1 MNPRHPQTARAHSEL
16 VRELFALERS
26 GHFEQAMLELRG
38 TWDDTTIEPSVT
50 GLDPRLAAEIYLR
63 CGALIGFLGH
73 SRQIP
78 SAQERSKNLLTK
90 ARSIFLELYQPEKL
104 AECEDYLALAYW
116 RTGEINEAESWIE
129 ESHAHDISDTCDARL
144 YSHVIKNL
152 VRLSQKRF
160 AEVCEN
166 FSALRESFLENAD
179 DFLIGNFYMNFA
191 IAARNI
197 GDISSSQDALYQAR
211 DFFARAGNNVQVA
224 MAENNLCYLYKS
236 ERKFVEAHNAIDRAT
251 DLFKQIGDRTRE
263 GFSLDSKALIFLDEG
278 KYDEALDAV
287 DQGIAILRKSENY
300 GYLTET
306 IATKARIQLFSND
319 FSTATLTLLEAVE
332 LAKVRIGEEA
342 AMRLIREF
350 EQALDDRN
358 SGRGRNPEGE
368 RSGLAGD
375 DLKLVLPTSISHFD
389 DYQGIW
395 ISNSDLEPYGLARGS
410 LAVVVD
416 DKVRRG
422 DLIALVE
429 LSTDLVSCGFY
440 DSDFGIVCL
449 EAGGSEPQL
458 FDKSDIK
465 ILGKIVGVCRQEK
478 NSDGT
483 LDVIPL
489 EL

>member
-1 MNPRHPQTARAHSEL
+1 MNSLRPQTARAHSEL

-26 GHFEQAMLELRG
+26 GLFEQALMELRG
-38 TWDDTTIEPSVT
+38 TWDDTTVEPSVED
-50 GLDPRLAAEIYLR
+50 LDSRLAADIYLR

-104 AECEDYLALAYW
+104 AECENYLALAYW

-129 ESHAHDISDTCDARL
+129 EAQSHELPEGCDARL
-144 YSHVIKNL
+144 YSYVIRDL

-160 AEVCEN
+160 AEICEN
-166 FSALRESFLENAD
+166 FSTLRQSFLENAD
-179 DFLIGNFYMNFA
+179 NFLIGNYYMNFG

-197 GDISSSQDALYQAR
+197 GDISRSLESLYQAR
-211 DFFARAGNNVQVA
+211 DFFVSAGNKVQVA
-224 MAENNLCYLYKS
+224 MAENNLSYLYKS
-236 ERKFVEAHNAIDRAT
+236 ERRFVEAHKAIDRST

-263 GFSLDSKALIFLDEG
+263 GFSLDSKALIFFDEG
-278 KYDEALDAV
+278 RYEEALDAV
-287 DQGIAILRKSENY
+287 DQGIAILAKSENY

-306 IATKARIQLFSND
+306 IATKAKIQLFSSD

-332 LAKVRIGEEA
+332 LAKVRIGEET
-342 AMRLIREF
+342 AMRLVREF
-350 EQALDDRN
+350 EQSLEDRN
-358 SGRGRNPEGE
+358 SRKNRSAE
-368 RSGLAGD
+368 RSGLSAD
-375 DLKLVLPTSISHFD
+375 DFKLILPPSISHYD

-395 ISNSDLEPYGLARGS
+395 ISNSDLEAYGLKRGS
-410 LAVVVD
+410 LAVVVP

-429 LSTDLVSCGFY
+429 LSSDLVSCGFY

-458 FDKSDIK
+458 FDKADIK
-465 ILGKIVGVCRQEK
+465 ILGKIVGVCSPEK
-478 NSDGT
+478 NADGT
-483 LDVIPL
+483 LEVLPL
-489 EL
+489 DL